1 MTLILNEDE
10 QMLADGAKDWAD
22 NEHPLSQFRAMRDAG
37 KTWNPGLWRSL
48 IELGYPAMGASLAN
62 DGLDLGGQV
71 ALIEPLGANLVATPL
86 ISAWVSAL
94 IDPQGTDLVSGKF
107 SAFAWMEA
115 GARGDRTASAL
126 VENGTIT
133 GAKQAVWDV
142 DSAKAIVV
150 SALYNGHLGLFRVAK
165 ADCTITALHR
175 IDHRD
180 TANVAFDGAPCTRLA
195 GDEALLNTAL
205 DRATVAL
212 CAEML
217 GGMTSAMKMLVT
229 YLCERRQFESAIGSF
244 QAVQHRTVD
253 CFIEIELARSPVLG
267 AARDPTP
274 ANVSLAKARCSD
286 AYVLLANEAVQFHG
300 GIGVTDEHDI
310 GFHLKRARVCSLTLG
325 SSDWHRRRWA
335 VGHGY

>member
-10 QMLADGAKDWAD
+10 QMLADGAKDWAE

-37 KTWNPGLWRSL
+37 DTWNSGLWQSL
-48 IELGYPAMGASLAN
+48 VELGYPAMGASLEN
-62 DGLDLGGQV
+62 DGLDLGGQI
-71 ALIEPLGANLVATPL
+71 ALMEPLGAHLVPTPL
-86 ISAWVSAL
+86 ISAWVSA
-94 IDPQGTDLVSGKF
+94 IVDPEGTDLASGKF
-107 SAFAWMEA
+107 SALAWMEA
-115 GARGDRTASAL
+115 GSRGSRTASAH
-126 VENGTIT
+126 VENGTLT
-133 GAKQAVWDV
+133 GSKQAVWDV
-142 DSAKAIVV
+142 EAAEAIVV
-150 SALYNGHLGLFRVAK
+150 SALCDGQLGLFRVAR
-165 ADCTITALHR
+165 ADCTLTPLTR

-180 TANVAFDGAPCTRLA
+180 AANVTFDSAPCTRID
-195 GDEALLNTAL
+195 GDEALLNAAL

-217 GGMTSAMKMLVT
+217 GGMTSAMKMLVS

-244 QAVQHRTVD
+244 QAIQHRTVD
-253 CFIEIELARSPVLG
+253 CFIEIELARSTVLG
-267 AARDPTP
+267 AARDPSP

-325 SSDWHRRRWA
+325 SADWHRRRWA
-335 VGHGY
+335 VEHGY